1 MGGVLKNPFFS
12 FFLHRIVDNSRKFAN
27 LAVEKRGVENPKKV
41 Q

>member
-12 FFLHRIVDNSRKFAN
+12 FFLHRIVDNSRQFAN
-27 LAVEKRGVENPKKV
+27 LAVEKRGLENLKKV